1 MQQEMRVRVRSVPA
15 RQGLSTVRG
24 HITTQLGD
32 TDEET
37 IISTRMNQSVLKRS
51 RLSYGKLAFHNVRYK
66 AARVGWSRNIIN
78 SSGEPFAM
86 EMELGQ
92 WSGLDIFCC
101 MCRFIAKSNF
111 LTPHAKSFSLHLGT

>member
-1 MQQEMRVRVRSVPA
+1 MQQEMRMRSVPA
-15 RQGLSTVRG
+15 WPGTHNS
-24 HITTQLGD
+24 

-66 AARVGWSRNIIN
+66 ATKVCWSGNIIN

-92 WSGLDIFCC
+92 WSGLDI
-101 MCRFIAKSNF
+101 
-111 LTPHAKSFSLHLGT
+111 LLYV

>member
-1 MQQEMRVRVRSVPA
+1 MQQPA
-15 RQGLSTVRG
+15 SDDIEERPCLARTLRG
-24 HITTQLGD
+24 HITTQLED

-37 IISTRMNQSVLKRS
+37 IISTRMNQSVFWRS

-66 AARVGWSRNIIN
+66 ATRVCWSRNIIN

-92 WSGLDIFCC
+92 WPGLDI
-101 MCRFIAKSNF
+101 
-111 LTPHAKSFSLHLGT
+111 LLYV

>member
-1 MQQEMRVRVRSVPA
+1 MQQEMRVRSVPA
-15 RQGLSTVRG
+15 WARLSTVRG

-66 AARVGWSRNIIN
+66 AARVCWSGNIIN

-92 WSGLDIFCC
+92 WS
-101 MCRFIAKSNF
+101 
-111 LTPHAKSFSLHLGT
+111 SLYIV

>member
-1 MQQEMRVRVRSVPA
+1 MRVRSVPA
-15 RQGLSTVRG
+15 RPGLSTVRG

-66 AARVGWSRNIIN
+66 ATRVGWSRNIIN

-92 WSGLDIFCC
+92 WS
-101 MCRFIAKSNF
+101 
-111 LTPHAKSFSLHLGT
+111 SLYIV

>member
-1 MQQEMRVRVRSVPA
+1 MQQEMRVRSVPA
-15 RQGLSTVRG
+15 RPGHSTVRG

-66 AARVGWSRNIIN
+66 ATRVGWSRNIIN

-92 WSGLDIFCC
+92 WSGLDI
-101 MCRFIAKSNF
+101 
-111 LTPHAKSFSLHLGT
+111 LLYV